1 MLRKGRFMYD
11 TRFFMST
18 YNLKQEIL
26 KGNHAGAAAED
37 IYDKLNACLAAQPF
51 VFNIETTSHCNMRC
65 MMCQRTTDMAR
76 KPQHMDMRT
85 FTRLADQITPMAGAD
100 KTQWRAFVEG
110 HLLQGTETTE
120 NTFYFDIVSQ
130 SVTLHGFGE
139 PLLDPLLPQR
149 VALLSQ
155 RSIPSYFSCNPCN
168 VQLDCIAELFDA
180 GLGYIKFAMDSLDDA
195 EARKIRGGPADFTR
209 SYENV
214 LAVLDLKKRKGASTV
229 IVMTMLDFSGDFG
242 QSSQAARFLQLW
254 RDKDVY
260 AYVKSVD
267 NKWLLQRKG
276 EQDKARG
283 ENKSHYC
290 AQYCEYPWTSLTV
303 LADGSV
309 VPCTQ
314 DINGSHVFGNVNDAS
329 LAEIW
334 RSPRLQQFRMQH
346 IRGDFPDD
354 FMCHARCD
362 LPLLAY
368 HIGTK
373 PWA

>member
-1 MLRKGRFMYD
+1 MNSYD
-11 TRFFMST
+11 
-18 YNLKQEIL
+18 LKREIL
-26 KGNHAGAAAED
+26 KGRHVGTAATD
-37 IYDKLNACLAAQPF
+37 IYEKLNACLSPRPC
-51 VFNIETTSHCNMRC
+51 VFNIETTSYCNMRC
-65 MMCQRTTDMAR
+65 VMCQRTTDMTR
-76 KPQHMDMRT
+76 KPRHMDMKT
-85 FTRLADQITPMAGAD
+85 FSRVADQLSPMSDAEKA
-100 KTQWRAFVEG
+100 QWRAFVERR
-110 HLLQGTETTE
+110 LLTGAETTE

-168 VQLDCIAELFDA
+168 IELDFIEELFDA
-180 GLGYIKFAMDSLDDA
+180 GIGYIKFAMDSLDDA
-195 EARKIRGGPADFTR
+195 EARRIRGGPADFSR
-209 SYENV
+209 SYENILKV
-214 LAVLDLKKRKGASTV
+214 LELKKRKGASTV
-229 IVMTMLDFSGDFG
+229 IVMTMLDFCGEFG
-242 QSSQAARFLQLW
+242 QTSQAARFLELW
-254 RDKDVY
+254 RDKGVY
-260 AYVKSVD
+260 AYVKTVD

-276 EQDKARG
+276 ETDKSRG

-314 DINGSHVFGNVNDAS
+314 DINGSHIFGNVNDAP
-329 LAEIW
+329 LAGIW
-334 RSPRLQQFRMQH
+334 NNREMRQFRMAQ
-346 IRGDFPDD
+346 ITGEFPDD

-362 LPLLAY
+362 YPILAY
-368 HIGTK
+368 HLGAK